1 MLFNTYFRLGIALR
15 EMNSIEEGLKVLITA
30 ESFAQRG
37 ISSSK
42 NSLYEVE
49 KEIALCYEGL

>member
-1 MLFNTYFRLGIALR
+1 MLFNTYFKLGIALR
-15 EMNSIEEGLKVLITA
+15 EMNLIEEGLKVLITA

-42 NSLYEVE
+42 NSLFEVE
-49 KEIALCYEGL
+49 KEIALCY